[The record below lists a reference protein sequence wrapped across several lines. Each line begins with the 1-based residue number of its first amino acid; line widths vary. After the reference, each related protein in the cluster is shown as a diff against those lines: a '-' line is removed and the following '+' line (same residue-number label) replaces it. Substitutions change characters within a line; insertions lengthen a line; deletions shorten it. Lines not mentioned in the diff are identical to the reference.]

1 MSDPARFLNAFAQ
14 ALAAMALYR
23 DQHPARERAVDLA
36 YQQLQDLQS
45 DTPRP
50 LFTFLGDEVVFG
62 QIPLRELKAWD
73 CGKRLAQAGIQRLE
87 FEDRVGRDEFV
98 GFLDEV
104 LARLTLS
111 AISTEARQMRR
122 SSIRFGAVGLKG
134 ETDTAPEPL
143 PTATI
148 AFSLG
153 EEADTLRWLQD
164 EVQTKGTVPLLEA
177 EAVVR
182 SLAVA
187 MHGGGG
193 RQIMLPLLQLKE
205 FDQYTTTHSMNVAV
219 LSMAL
224 AEFLG
229 LSTTDV
235 RSFGIAG
242 LLHDIGKIKIPLD
255 VLTKPGKLTDEERAL
270 MNEHPAA
277 GARLLLE
284 VEEDLDLAV
293 VVAYEH
299 HIMINGGGYPVLH
312 YARDCHHASKL
323 VHVCDVYDALRT
335 RRPYRE
341 AWSFEKTLGY
351 LAERSGLEFEPE
363 LCAAFVRM
371 MRQWEPHVALVADE
385 RAPVAAPAPS
395 GAAKSEQAGVSLGP

>member
-1 MSDPARFLNAFAQ
+1 MSGDPARFLNAFAQ

-23 DQHPARERAVDLA
+23 DGHPARERALDVA
-36 YQQLQDLQS
+36 YQQIVDLQS
-45 DTPRP
+45 SGEPP

-62 QIPLRELKAWD
+62 RLPLRELKAWD
-73 CGKRLAQAGIQRLE
+73 WGKRLAQAGIQRLE
-87 FEDRVGRDEFV
+87 FEDRVSREDFE

-104 LARLTLS
+104 LARITLS
-111 AISTEARQMRR
+111 VISTEARQMRR

-134 ETDTAPEPL
+134 ETDVTPEPL

-148 AFSLG
+148 SFSLG
-153 EEADTLRWLQD
+153 EEVDTLHWLQGQ
-164 EVQTKGTVPLLEA
+164 VQSTGAIPLAEA

-187 MHGGGG
+187 MHSDK
-193 RQIMLPLLQLKE
+193 QIMLPLLQLKE

-229 LSTTDV
+229 LSAADV
-235 RSFGIAG
+235 RAFGVAG
-242 LLHDIGKIKIPLD
+242 LLHDIGKIKIPLE
-255 VLTKPGKLTDEERAL
+255 VLTKPGKLTDQERAL

-284 VEEDLDLAV
+284 TEENLDLAI

-299 HIMINGGGYPVLH
+299 HIMINGGGYPALH
-312 YARDCHHASKL
+312 YARDCHQASKL

-351 LAERSGLEFEPE
+351 LDERKGLEFDPE
-363 LCAAFVRM
+363 LCGAFVRM
-371 MRQWEPHVALVADE
+371 MNQWEGQVTVVTEP
-385 RAPVAAPAPS
+385 
-395 GAAKSEQAGVSLGP
+395 AAKPH

>member
-1 MSDPARFLNAFAQ
+1 VSGDPTKFLNSIAQ

-23 DQHPARERAVDLA
+23 DGHPARERAVDVA
-36 YQQLQDLQS
+36 YQQLHDLQA
-45 DTPRP
+45 DRPQP

-62 QIPLRELKAWD
+62 NMPLRELKAWD
-73 CGKRLAQAGIQRLE
+73 WGQRLSQAGIQRLE
-87 FEDRVGRDEFV
+87 FADQVGREDFE
-98 GFLDEV
+98 GFLEEV

-122 SSIRFGAVGLKG
+122 SNIRFGAVGLKG
-134 ETDTAPEPL
+134 EPEIAPEPL

-148 AFSLG
+148 VFSLG
-153 EEADTLRWLQD
+153 EEVDTIRWLQQ
-164 EVQTKGTVPLLEA
+164 EVQNGGDLHLAEA

-187 MHGGGG
+187 MHTGGA
-193 RQIMLPLLQLKE
+193 RQIMMPLLQLKE

-229 LSTTDV
+229 LSAGDV
-235 RSFGIAG
+235 RTFGIAG
-242 LLHDIGKIKIPLD
+242 LLHDIGKIKIPLE

-270 MNEHPAA
+270 MNEHPVA
-277 GARLLLE
+277 GARLLLA

-312 YARDCHHASKL
+312 YARDCHQASKL

-351 LAERSGLEFEPE
+351 LSERSGLEFDPE
-363 LCAAFVRM
+363 LCTAFANM
-371 MRQWEPHVALVADE
+371 MRQWERQVTVLTHEGTPLTANSA
-385 RAPVAAPAPS
+385 
-395 GAAKSEQAGVSLGP
+395 QT